1 MNLISEEDRQA
12 ETNRFFQKV
21 FAWMAFALFVS
32 GLTAFGTA
40 LTPPIYELIFSNQI
54 LFYGLLIIEL
64 GLVLG
69 LAFFIKSLSATMAKL
84 MFMVYSFFTG
94 LTLSV
99 IFLIYTI
106 ESIGMVFFITAGM
119 FASMAA
125 YGFFTKRDLTGMG
138 QILIMGLIGLILASI
153 VNIFL
158 QNSAFDL
165 ILSVIGVIIFT
176 GLTAYD
182 VQKIKKKNIIGNEG
196 TDEDSKEAIMGALHL
211 YLDFVNLFL
220 NLLRLFGKRR

>member
-21 FAWMAFALFVS
+21 FVWMSFALFIS

-54 LFYGLLIIEL
+54 FFYGLLLIEL
-64 GLVLG
+64 ALVFG

-84 MFMVYSFFTG
+84 MFVVYSFFTG

-119 FASMAA
+119 FGSMAA
-125 YGFFTKRDLTGMG
+125 YGFFTKRDLTGIG

-220 NLLRLFGKRR
+220 NLLRLFGRRR